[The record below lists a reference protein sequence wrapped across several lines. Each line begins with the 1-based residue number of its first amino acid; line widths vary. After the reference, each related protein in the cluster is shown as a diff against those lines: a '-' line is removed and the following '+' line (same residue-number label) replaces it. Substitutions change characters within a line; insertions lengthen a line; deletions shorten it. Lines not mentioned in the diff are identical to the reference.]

1 MASYSS
7 TAEFF
12 ENSGILVGINPRA
25 IYHERLHGALDTM
38 EAAIAANIQNFDYFE
53 AIKILAKA
61 FNLQEIDLVC
71 NTDQPQ

>member
-1 MASYSS
+1 MASYSN

-12 ENSGILVGINPRA
+12 ENSGILTGINPLA
-25 IYHERLHGALDTM
+25 PFHERLNGALDTM
-38 EAAIAANIQNFDYFE
+38 DAAIAANIQNFDYFE

-71 NTDQPQ
+71 NTEELR

>member
-1 MASYSS
+1 M
-7 TAEFF
+7 E
-12 ENSGILVGINPRA
+12 
-25 IYHERLHGALDTM
+25 GALDTM
-38 EAAIAANIQNFDYFE
+38 DAAIAANIQNFDYFE

>member
-1 MASYSS
+1 MASYSN

-25 IYHERLHGALDTM
+25 ISHERLHGALDTM
-38 EAAIAANIQNFDYFE
+38 DAAIAANIQNFDYFE

-71 NTDQPQ
+71 NTEELR